1 LGSRQQPAWVGR
13 PRLALGGALVLTAVC
28 LVSGH
33 PASSGPDRMTV
44 SHRARALA
52 PGELVILTVR
62 TDEPLTKVDGKVFD
76 HEVPFFETGEG
87 GEWEGL
93 VGIDLDTRPGA
104 YSVSISAVFENGTQ
118 VADTHRLTVV
128 DKAFPT
134 RRLTVD
140 ESYVNPPAAV
150 VDRIA
155 RESRTVR
162 EILARVSPRRYWSGG
177 FLAPVP
183 GEATSSFGRRS
194 VLNGQPRSPHSG
206 ADFRAAT
213 GTPVR
218 APNAGAVVLAADQY
232 FSGNTVILD
241 HGLGLYSFLAHLS
254 AMSVHV
260 GDLVERGQ
268 IVGKSGATG
277 RVTGPHLHWTVR
289 LNGARVDPLA
299 VLDLLGDGAG

>member
-1 LGSRQQPAWVGR
+1 MRVG
-13 PRLALGGALVLTAVC
+13 GTLVLTAVC
-28 LVSGH
+28 LVSGRAD
-33 PASSGPDRMTV
+33 PAVPRITV
-44 SHRARALA
+44 SHRARAVA
-52 PGELVILTVR
+52 PGELVILTVHA
-62 TDEPLTKVDGKVFD
+62 DAPLTSVDGKVFGHD
-76 HEVPFFETGEG
+76 VSFFRAGETDG
-87 GEWEGL
+87 WEAL
-93 VGIDLDTRPGA
+93 VGIDLDTRPGP
-104 YSVSISAVFENGTQ
+104 YGVSISATFEDGTQ
-118 VADTHRLTVV
+118 VVDTHRLTIV
-128 DKAFPT
+128 DKVFPT

-140 ESYVNPPAAV
+140 ESYVNPPASV

-162 EILARVSPRRYWSGG
+162 DILARVTPRRYWSGG
-177 FLAPVP
+177 FVAPVP

-213 GTPVR
+213 GTPVC
-218 APNAGAVVLAADQY
+218 APNAGAVVLASDQY

-254 AMSVHV
+254 VISVKV
-260 GDLVERGQ
+260 GDLVEREQ

-299 VLDLLGDGAG
+299 LLALLGDKTG